1 MNAPRSLARFWW
13 EQTLSACA
21 PHCSFCV
28 VHCFAHYHC
37 YCHTHKQ
44 NESFGR
50 FAPAHAKEKRI
61 FFFFVLRIKKKNR
74 HTRLGGKKRNLS
86 KRSHHTRLNKRT
98 INMVHNAKHKFLGLS
113 SILSFLIVGL
123 IIGAVA
129 APAWIAYSSE
139 GDFPQY
145 QGLFKNCRSNSCSA
159 NQFDAD
165 GQGSTGSLGCKQN
178 GADLQDRFTA
188 TAATLLGAAGMVA
201 LVVFIQLAH
210 VSRIGRLSQASHMWL
225 FWALILSFVSSLVG
239 VAIFGGTVNSWWNC
253 GSDFCQPYKSTGT
266 SCGVGYGY
274 VFSIAGCGAIFISAM
289 VVITYSKF
297 PHVMFPTNDVV
308 LAAVFLEIFA
318 VVVIG
323 VGIASPEWIVI
334 VTNYAST
341 GLFQQCLAWSCNS
354 LDLGQTLTTRT
365 DCLIVGSSVTTRL
378 SAAAAV
384 LIVAAVIMA
393 VFGVLFTLAHL
404 RISTK
409 LFITNTKKRV
419 TICFLGLA
427 LILEVVGI
435 ILATNVFDSYYFCG
449 IGFCTNYSGYCRE
462 GTAFGLCLAA
472 LVLNVLLVILH
483 VFEFNACCCFQERF
497 ASGRQS
503 FSVWKVLRASKLESD
518 AATGTAEPSTAG
530 APPGKSQRNAA
541 PTEAK
546 EPIDDNTIQLPA
558 GQWDYDSVSGFY
570 WSEELYLF
578 FDPVTQQFYDPNKDE
593 WFTQDRRT
601 AAAGITSPNAAAG
614 NSSNRL
620 NNSQR
625 SSSYDRRGVGRE
637 TEMRSNTPR
646 KDQNTPRR

>member
-1 MNAPRSLARFWW
+1 
-13 EQTLSACA
+13 
-21 PHCSFCV
+21 
-28 VHCFAHYHC
+28 
-37 YCHTHKQ
+37 
-44 NESFGR
+44 
-50 FAPAHAKEKRI
+50 
-61 FFFFVLRIKKKNR
+61 
-74 HTRLGGKKRNLS
+74 
-86 KRSHHTRLNKRT
+86 
-98 INMVHNAKHKFLGLS
+98 MVHNAKHKFLGLS

-129 APAWIAYSSE
+129 APAWIAYSSQ
-139 GDFPQY
+139 GDYPQY
-145 QGLFKNCRSNSCSA
+145 QGLFKNCRSNSCSS

-165 GQGSTGSLGCKQN
+165 GQGSTGSLGCKQS
-178 GADLQDRFTA
+178 GSELQDRFTA
-188 TAATLLGAAGMVA
+188 TAATLLGAAGIVA
-201 LVVFIQLAH
+201 IVVLVQLGHVF
-210 VSRIGRLSQASHMWL
+210 RIGRLSQASHMWL
-225 FWALILSFVSSLVG
+225 FWGLILAFVSSLVG

-274 VFSIAGCGAIFISAM
+274 VFSIVGCGATFISAII
-289 VVITYSKF
+289 VLTFAKF

-318 VVVIG
+318 VVLIG
-323 VGIASPEWIVI
+323 VGVASTEWIVI
-334 VTNYAST
+334 ITNYAST

-354 LDLGQTLTTRT
+354 IDLGQTLTTRT
-365 DCLIVGSSVTTRL
+365 DCDIVGSSVTTRL
-378 SAAAAV
+378 SASAAV
-384 LIVAAVIMA
+384 LIVAAVILA

-419 TICFLGLA
+419 TIGFIVLA
-427 LILEVVGI
+427 LILEVVGL

-449 IGFCTNYSGYCRE
+449 ISFCTNYAGYCRE
-462 GTAFGLCLAA
+462 GTAFGLCLGA
-472 LVLNVLLVILH
+472 LILTVLLVILH

-503 FSVWKVLRASKLESD
+503 FSVWKVLRASKLEG
-518 AATGTAEPSTAG
+518 AAGTAEPSSSSTAG
-530 APPGKSQRNAA
+530 GAHPPGTKSQRNSA

-546 EPIDDNTIQLPA
+546 EPIDDNTIQLPS

-601 AAAGITSPNAAAG
+601 AAAGLTSPHATAAAATS
-614 NSSNRL
+614 NSSMNRS
-620 NNSQR
+620 NNR
-625 SSSYDRRGVGRE
+625 SPSADRRGGRE
-637 TEMRSNTPR
+637 TEMRSPR